1 MLESPSAFSAD
12 VGMLGC
18 EPPTTVNWAPR
29 RIALG
34 SKFDIE
40 SSSIIVKT
48 NAGWID
54 EVGCSRGLAATI
66 RR

>member
-1 MLESPSAFSAD
+1 MLVCLSAFSAD
-12 VGMLGC
+12 VGLLGC

-40 SSSIIVKT
+40 SSS
-48 NAGWID
+48 
-54 EVGCSRGLAATI
+54 GCSESQCKLIG
-66 RR
+66 